1 MATLS
6 PQHIIIRKTSKI
18 MYSNIN
24 DKLSSTPKNSYLFL
38 CQGSSDDDDNRFQPW
53 LGLNIDFNIQLLGI

>member
-6 PQHIIIRKTSKI
+6 PQHIMIRKTSKI
-18 MYSNIN
+18 MYININ
-24 DKLSSTPKNSYLFL
+24 DKLSSTQKNSYLFF